1 MLTGVYVERSVPM
14 HDYPLYPVPEC
25 HSFYDFLNSI
35 HNRFSKKTAFR
46 SKAECWSYQ
55 DLYDGVCTFS
65 SRLKN
70 SKNDAYWV
78 RVKSP
83 FLFAIAYFSV
93 IITGN
98 IAFLLEDWPEGFG
111 GDVQP
116 VCIQDDD
123 VLGCLKKGYVH
134 YLPALGACL
143 DINAV
148 CTVVKSSGTTS
159 VAKGV
164 MLSQENLLSDTI
176 AGMQILEYAND
187 SVYLNVLPYS
197 HLFGVVADLLGPLY
211 SGATI
216 CFSDNKLDFFGGLRF
231 FKPTNLN
238 VPPILV
244 EGIAKLLQRTKDF
257 ETATGGNLRKIMCAG
272 AKLDDSLN
280 DEFERYGLRVY
291 AAYGLTECSP
301 CVSMNRDKYFKPG
314 SAGKILPCCEVK
326 IEDGEIAVRGAN
338 VMIGYL
344 NDPEA
349 TASVIRNG
357 WLYTG
362 DLGYVD
368 RDGFLF
374 LEGRKTN
381 LIVFEDGTKLM
392 PEALED
398 LLVRIPGISECM
410 VSSIIQNNRNML
422 DIVVVSQSDDWD
434 IIVSAV
440 KDICKQQYVFP
451 KVANIQVTASELPKN
466 KLGKIIRTRN

>member
-1 MLTGVYVERSVPM
+1 M

-35 HNRFSKKTAFR
+35 QNRFSNKTAFR

-55 DLYDGVCTFS
+55 DIYDGVRKFA
-65 SRLKN
+65 SRCAN
-70 SKNDAYWV
+70 SKKEAFWIQ
-78 RVKSP
+78 VKSP
-83 FLFAIAYFSV
+83 ALFSIAYFAVV
-93 IITGN
+93 ISGN
-98 IAFLLEDWPEGFG
+98 IAYLLDDWPEGFG
-111 GDVQP
+111 GGIQP
-116 VCIQDDD
+116 VCIRDAD
-123 VLGCLKKGYVH
+123 VLECIKSEYTCDLSTLTV
-134 YLPALGACL
+134 CS
-143 DINAV
+143 DTNTV

-164 MLSQENLLSDTI
+164 MLSQRNLLSDTI
-176 AGMQILEYAND
+176 AGMQILEYAED

-216 CFSDNKLDFFGGLRF
+216 CFTDNKLDFFGGLRF

-257 ETATGGNLRKIMCAG
+257 ETSTGGNLRKIMCAG

-280 DEFERYGLRVY
+280 DEFEIYGLRAY

-326 IEDGEIAVRGAN
+326 IEEGEIAVRGTN

-362 DLGYVD
+362 DLGHVAQ
-368 RDGFLF
+368 DGFLF

-392 PEALED
+392 PETLEALIGE
-398 LLVRIPGISECM
+398 IPGISECM
-410 VSSIIQNNRNML
+410 VSSSIQNNRNML
-422 DIVVVSQSDDWD
+422 DIVVVSPSDALDEIISTVKEICRQQS
-434 IIVSAV
+434 II
-440 KDICKQQYVFP
+440 Q
-451 KVANIQVTASELPKN
+451 KVASIQVTASELPKN

>member
-1 MLTGVYVERSVPM
+1 M

-35 HNRFSKKTAFR
+35 HNRFSNKTAFR

-55 DLYDGVCTFS
+55 DLYEGVYKFS
-65 SRLKN
+65 ARLVN
-70 SKNDAYWV
+70 SKNEAFWV

-83 FLFAIAYFSV
+83 VLFAIAYFSV
-93 IITGN
+93 VITGN

-111 GDVQP
+111 GGVQP

-123 VLGCLKKGYVH
+123 VLECIKNGYKH
-134 YLPALGACL
+134 DLPALGACS

-159 VAKGV
+159 VEKGV

-176 AGMQILEYAND
+176 AGMQILEYAED

-216 CFSDNKLDFFGGLRF
+216 CFTNNKLDFYGGLRF

-257 ETATGGNLRKIMCAG
+257 EIATGGNLRKIMCAG

-280 DEFERYGLRVY
+280 DEFESYGLRVY

-301 CVSMNRDKYFKPG
+301 CVSMNRDKYFKVG
-314 SAGKILPCCEVK
+314 SAGKILPCCKVK
-326 IEDGEIAVRGAN
+326 IEDGEIAVRGSN

-344 NDPEA
+344 SDPEA
-349 TASVIRNG
+349 TARVIRDG

-368 RDGFLF
+368 QDGFLF

-381 LIVFEDGTKLM
+381 LIVFEDGTKIL
-392 PEALED
+392 PEIIEEQLRKNPYVIESVIKIAANTN
-398 LLVRIPGISECM
+398 RTM
-410 VSSIIQNNRNML
+410 V
-422 DIVVVSQSDDWD
+422 DITVVSQC
-434 IIVSAV
+434 VSHDEIRNSV
-440 KDICKQQYVFP
+440 LYVCKDNCILHR
-451 KVANIQVTASELPKN
+451 VANIIITNSELPKN
-466 KLGKIIRTRN
+466 KLGKIIRKW